1 MELEMFPNR
10 DREEVA
16 SYEKIKRGWGA
27 KLGMEGVS
35 KSACIHNSRS
45 FVFLEK

>member
-1 MELEMFPNR
+1 MIPNR

-27 KLGMEGVS
+27 KQGLEGGS
-35 KSACIHNSRS
+35 NSECINKSRS
-45 FVFLEK
+45 FFWKSKPI